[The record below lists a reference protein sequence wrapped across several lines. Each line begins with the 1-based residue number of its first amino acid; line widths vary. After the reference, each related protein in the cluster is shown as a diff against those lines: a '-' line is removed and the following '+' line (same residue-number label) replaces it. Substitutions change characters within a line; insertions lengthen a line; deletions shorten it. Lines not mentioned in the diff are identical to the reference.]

1 MLYWAAIFL
10 IIAIVAGLL
19 GIGGV
24 AVISKE
30 IAWILFVVG
39 LILAVITSVIFGI
52 AATALD
58 FGGWNEA
65 DWRAVT
71 FAFFGAMAVIGAM
84 RALRR

>member
-1 MLYWAAIFL
+1 MLTSGPMGAAL
-10 IIAIVAGLL
+10 WVAA
-19 GIGGV
+19 GV
-24 AVISKE
+24 AAFLVARIVPLRRKPV
-30 IAWILFVVG
+30 FVAE

-65 DWRAVT
+65 DWRALT
-71 FAFFGAMAVIGAM
+71 FAFSGAMAVIGAM

>member
-10 IIAIVAGLL
+10 IIAVVAGLL

-39 LILAVITSVIFGI
+39 LILAVITFVLG
-52 AATALD
+52 
-58 FGGWNEA
+58 
-65 DWRAVT
+65 
-71 FAFFGAMAVIGAM
+71 
-84 RALRR
+84 RRGP